1 MSVRAK
7 VVAMRQKEWYRG
19 CIVTRLFV
27 SGDVRG
33 EILCSSSDGHFLFLK
48 KKTLKNQEKYKH

>member
-33 EILCSSSDGHFLFLK
+33 DILCSSSDGHFLFFEE
-48 KKTLKNQEKYKH
+48 KNAQKSRKI